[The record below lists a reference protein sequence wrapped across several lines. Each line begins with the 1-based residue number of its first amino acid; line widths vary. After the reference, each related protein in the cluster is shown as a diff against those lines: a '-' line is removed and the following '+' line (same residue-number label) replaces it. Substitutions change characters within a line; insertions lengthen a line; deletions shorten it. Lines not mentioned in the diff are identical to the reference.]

1 MHFNKVPE
9 TNCSKIYNKEAAG
22 LIDVISKNT
31 IKFYKKASFQI
42 GHNWN
47 PEVKHM
53 TQQPGDYN
61 FWLKL
66 HMQTVGYQ
74 CTWPLETQ
82 LSGHIKFI
90 NLFSTS

>member
-42 GHNWN
+42 RHN
-47 PEVKHM
+47 
-53 TQQPGDYN
+53 
-61 FWLKL
+61 
-66 HMQTVGYQ
+66 
-74 CTWPLETQ
+74 
-82 LSGHIKFI
+82 
-90 NLFSTS
+90 